1 MALVSPN
8 ARVRRSPYHEA
19 TRAAGVTSVEIY
31 NRMEMPTG
39 YGDPEAEYWR
49 LIEGAAL
56 WDVACERQVQI
67 AGPDAARLAQI
78 LAPRDLARCPVGQG
92 RYVALCDH
100 EGVLI
105 NDPVLLKLAPD
116 RFWLSIADADIWLWA
131 RAIAA
136 ERRLDVVIDEPD
148 VSPLAVQ
155 GPKAEAVVASLFGDW
170 VRELHRFAFR
180 ETRLAG
186 ISLVVA
192 RSGWSKQGGF
202 ELYLLDGS
210 KATALWEM
218 VMEAGGPFGIGPGSP
233 NDVERIESGLL
244 AFGCDTDAGTN
255 PFEVRLGRFVDLD
268 VPDDTIGIAALRR
281 IATVGPVRQQLGVML
296 AEEAPRERAVG
307 RFAVLAGGERIGTT
321 TELVW
326 SWRLQRT
333 IGLALVDAA
342 AVPGSAVEVRL
353 DAGSFAGSLRELPF
367 L

>member
-1 MALVSPN
+1 MVRISPN
-8 ARVRRSPYHEA
+8 ARARRSPYLEA
-19 TRAAGVTSVEIY
+19 TRAAGVASFEIY
-31 NRMEMPTG
+31 NQMLMPTS
-39 YGDPEAEYWR
+39 YGDPVGEYWR
-49 LIEGAAL
+49 LIEGVAL

-67 AGPDAARLAQI
+67 TGPDAATLAQI
-78 LAPRDLARCPVGQG
+78 LAPRNLARCPVGQG

-100 EGVLI
+100 RGVLI
-105 NDPVLLKLAPD
+105 NDPVLSKLAPD

-136 ERRLDVVIDEPD
+136 ERGLDVVIEEPD

-155 GPKAEAVVASLFGDW
+155 GPKAEAVVAGLFGDW
-170 VRELHRFAFR
+170 VRELRRFALR
-180 ETRLAG
+180 ETTLDG
-186 ISLVVA
+186 IPLVVA

-202 ELYLLDGS
+202 ELYLLDS
-210 KATALWEM
+210 RKATALWQL
-218 VMEAGGPFGIGPGSP
+218 VMEAGRPFDIGPGSP

-244 AFGCDTDAGTN
+244 AFGCDTDARTN

-268 VPDDTIGIAALRR
+268 VPDDTIGIEALRR
-281 IATVGPVRQQLGVML
+281 IAAVGPVRQQLGVML

-326 SWRLQRT
+326 SYRLRRT
-333 IGLALVDAA
+333 IGLVLVDRGAA
-342 AVPGSAVEVRL
+342 PGSAVEVRL
-353 DAGSFAGSLRELPF
+353 DGGTFAGTLRGLPF